1 MKQDLNLEVEQN
13 PNRADDNQS
22 IITLEKLK
30 KFNEINDFRDGPAL
44 QNHEL
49 DYEMPQEDLV
59 NEQLLQEEVNDE
71 VHSLNS
77 KLIIDEK

>member
-44 QNHEL
+44 
-49 DYEMPQEDLV
+49 
-59 NEQLLQEEVNDE
+59 
-71 VHSLNS
+71 
-77 KLIIDEK
+77 